1 MKSQRADRFLQ
12 EATRSGG
19 KDTVRIEIEMTSIR
33 RFRNT
38 CFCILF
44 AATLLQVPSSGWQ
57 AAAPAK
63 PIQVSED
70 QLMRDVR
77 ILAADD
83 MEGRRAGTPGGAQ
96 ARAYVVK
103 RFKEIGLK
111 PAGTSFEQAFRFS
124 SRGESTDRSGTNL
137 LAVIPGTRTADR
149 YIVVTAHYDH
159 IGVRNGQVYNGADDN
174 ASGVAALLA
183 IAEHFTKNPTGRSLL
198 IAALDAE
205 ESGLHGAKALVN
217 SGPIPKD
224 AMVLN
229 INVDMI
235 GRDAQNVLYAVG
247 TYHYPAL
254 KPMLEGVAQPPV
266 ELRLGHDVPNVK
278 VEDWT
283 KDSDHFPFHQAGIP
297 FIYFGVED
305 YENHHKATD
314 DAETIQQ
321 PFFAGAVKTIIAAL
335 EKFGQA
341 R

>member
-1 MKSQRADRFLQ
+1 
-12 EATRSGG
+12 
-19 KDTVRIEIEMTSIR
+19 
-33 RFRNT
+33 
-38 CFCILF
+38 
-44 AATLLQVPSSGWQ
+44 
-57 AAAPAK
+57 
-63 PIQVSED
+63 
-70 QLMRDVR
+70 MRDVR

-83 MEGRRAGTPGGAQ
+83 MQGRRVGTPGGAK
-96 ARAYVVK
+96 ARAYVMK

-124 SRGESTDRSGTNL
+124 GRGESADGSGTNL
-137 LAVIPGTRTADR
+137 LAVIPGTRTPDR

-183 IAEHFTKNPTGRSLL
+183 IAEHFSKNPTGRSLL

-217 SGPIPKD
+217 NGPIPKD
-224 AMVLN
+224 AMVVN

-235 GRDAQNVLYAVG
+235 GRDARNVLYAVG
-247 TYHYPAL
+247 THHYPTL
-254 KPMLEGVAQPPV
+254 KPMLDGVAQPPV

-278 VEDWT
+278 AEDWT
-283 KDSDHFPFHQAGIP
+283 KDSDHYPFHQAGIP
-297 FIYFGVED
+297 FLYFGVED

-321 PFFAGAVKTIIAAL
+321 PFFAGAVKTIIAVL
-335 EKFGQA
+335 ERFGQA
-341 R
+341 G